1 MAMQYD
7 VKQAHINSSGYL
19 VKYPTRI
26 KGISFAGVAIDTPAG
41 YVVLFDT
48 ASTPVSAGV
57 TYSQSGTTVT
67 VTKTAHGLTT
77 GTVIGIHFL
86 TNSGVSATDGTYSI
100 TRVNADSFTLTDIN
114 SRTITSTAAI
124 YTVGKWLM
132 TYETV
137 AGDVYANVPLIPGEG
152 VRVETGVYADM
163 FNLSEVQIFYG

>member
-1 MAMQYD
+1 MMQTD

-19 VKYPTRI
+19 VKFPTRI
-26 KGISFAGVAIDTPAG
+26 KGISFAGSIPSAAG

-48 ASTPVSAGV
+48 SSTPVSAGV

-77 GTVIGIHFL
+77 GTIIGIHFE

-100 TRVNADSFTLTDIN
+100 TKTSADTFTLTDIN
-114 SRTITSTAAI
+114 SRTITSTAAV

-132 TYETV
+132 TYEILET
-137 AGDVYANVPLIPGEG
+137 DVYANVPFIPGEG
-152 VRVETGVYADM
+152 VRVETGVYANM
-163 FNLSEVQIFYG
+163 FNASEVQIFYG